1 MMIDEMRISRNAGLY
16 RYIFVV
22 LPSASAS
29 AVPSLRPAGAPENGV
44 LPFSPTPFPWNWPKR
59 RTLMP
64 AYDTVP
70 MGGDGSAVEQ
80 HHPAIPFRGERLCQ
94 PLPCGRFGFHA
105 GASTPTQRPW
115 CVCVCVCQCSRLLC
129 GKWRSDRT
137 YEQGSFAILA
147 GYVVDFC
154 STNHDCWVFCWQER
168 SKVIAAT
175 SASIERTVARFKDGV
190 GASLGETQM
199 VSRHRM
205 WTAIWTDQN
214 QLL

>member
-1 MMIDEMRISRNAGLY
+1 MQGYIDTFLLFCQVHPLQRSPPCGQRVLQKTVFCLSPPRLFHGTGRNAGHLCQLTT
-16 RYIFVV
+16 RCLWEEMDQQLSSIT
-22 LPSASAS
+22 LPSLS
-29 AVPSLRPAGAPENGV
+29 AVRDFANLSLVDGLAFMQAP
-44 LPFSPTPFPWNWPKR
+44 
-59 RTLMP
+59 
-64 AYDTVP
+64 VP
-70 MGGDGSAVEQ
+70 RHSDHG
-80 HHPAIPFRGERLCQ
+80 
-94 PLPCGRFGFHA
+94 
-105 GASTPTQRPW
+105 
-115 CVCVCVCQCSRLLC
+115 VCVCVCQCSRLLC